1 MILSYKTSPKIFGI
15 FLSLHNI
22 IMEQYVP
29 SQVFWNKK
37 FYYIYMNIFGKR
49 LNELRQEEK
58 ITRMELAK
66 RLNVSVRLIS
76 YWENGERECSFD
88 TLIQLADLLNTT
100 TDYLLGRTEY

>member
-1 MILSYKTSPKIFGI
+1 MFQVKYFGTKSSI
-15 FLSLHNI
+15 
-22 IMEQYVP
+22 
-29 SQVFWNKK
+29 
-37 FYYIYMNIFGKR
+37 YIYMNIFGKR

-58 ITRMELAK
+58 ITRAELAR

>member
-1 MILSYKTSPKIFGI
+1 
-15 FLSLHNI
+15 
-22 IMEQYVP
+22 MEQYVP

>member
-1 MILSYKTSPKIFGI
+1 M
-15 FLSLHNI
+15 FLHTI
-22 IMEQYVP
+22 IQEQYVP

-58 ITRMELAK
+58 ITRAELAK
-66 RLNVSVRLIS
+66 KLNVSVRLIS

-100 TDYLLGRTEY
+100 TDYLLGRIEY

>member
-1 MILSYKTSPKIFGI
+1 M
-15 FLSLHNI
+15 FLHTI
-22 IMEQYVP
+22 IQEQYVP

-58 ITRMELAK
+58 ITRAELAR